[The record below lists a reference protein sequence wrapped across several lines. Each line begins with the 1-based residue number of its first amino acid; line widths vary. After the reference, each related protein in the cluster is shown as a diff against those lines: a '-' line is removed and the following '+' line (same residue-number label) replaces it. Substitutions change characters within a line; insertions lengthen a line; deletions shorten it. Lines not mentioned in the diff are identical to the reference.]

1 MTGMRVSRKGGVIK
15 PMWKVGGRARAGS
28 VNVTAE
34 FGEGSGVSGGA
45 REKSSFVAMSR
56 MAERRG
62 RSLED

>member
-1 MTGMRVSRKGGVIK
+1 
-15 PMWKVGGRARAGS
+15 MWKVGGRARAGS